1 MDTFFTPTRFKS
13 CLFFK
18 FLLIYSKPCLVQLP
32 SPYSFQRISWTPL
45 DYLLWRRSGPFVRN
59 SSEYTTPWN
68 QSESNSATYKKTE
81 IRRNLK
87 NKHDF
92 RVVCGIICGALSQG
106 LVTIHVNILS
116 MYKQWQGRTLFF
128 TPARFKSCL
137 FFKFLLISVF
147 L

>member
-87 NKHDF
+87 NKHDLKRAGVKKSVRPCHCLYIESIF
-92 RVVCGIICGALSQG
+92 TWIVTRHCERAPQIIPQ
-106 LVTIHVNILS
+106 T
-116 MYKQWQGRTLFF
+116 TL
-128 TPARFKSCL
+128 
-137 FFKFLLISVF
+137 
-147 L
+147 